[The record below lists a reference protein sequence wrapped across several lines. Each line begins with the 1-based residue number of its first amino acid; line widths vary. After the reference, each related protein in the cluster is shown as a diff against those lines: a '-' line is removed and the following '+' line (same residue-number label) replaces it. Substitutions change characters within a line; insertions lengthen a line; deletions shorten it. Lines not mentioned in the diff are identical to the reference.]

1 MLPTICLKGEHVT
14 TLGAQE
20 FYFDGGRDGILLIH
34 GLTGTP
40 MEMRLLGKG
49 LANAGFTVHG
59 VQLPGHCGSAEDLIA
74 TRWQEWYAG
83 VERAAEALRGK
94 VDNLFVGGL
103 SMGAVLALALAAE
116 HPDWV
121 AGVGVYGAT
130 FRYDGWNIPRVA
142 RLSFLLPWF
151 KRMGIGR
158 DRMFM
163 EAPPY
168 GLRDERIRAQ
178 ISASMLSGDSAA
190 AGLPGNPWP
199 ALAEMYLL
207 SSWVKPR
214 LRNITAPC
222 LIAHAR
228 EDDVASLDNARL
240 VATSVSGPTEML
252 ILDNSYHM
260 ITIDRERRLLI
271 EKSAGFFAAIAQ
283 SRALATAA

>member
-1 MLPTICLKGEHVT
+1 MT
-14 TLGAQE
+14 TLGSHE
-20 FYFDGGRDGILLIH
+20 FYFEGGRDGILLIH

-59 VQLPGHCGSAEDLIA
+59 VQLPGHCGSADDLIA
-74 TRWQEWYAG
+74 TTWQDWYAG

-130 FRYDGWNIPRVA
+130 FRYDGWNIPKVA

-151 KRMGIGR
+151 KRLGIGR
-158 DRMFM
+158 NRMFM
-163 EAPPY
+163 EEPPY

>member
-1 MLPTICLKGEHVT
+1 MLGP
-14 TLGAQE
+14 QE
-20 FYFDGGRDGILLIH
+20 FYFEGGRNGILLIH

-59 VQLPGHCGSAEDLIA
+59 IQLPGHCGSADDLIA
-74 TRWQEWYAG
+74 TRWEEWYQG
-83 VERAAEALRGK
+83 VERAAETLRGK

-103 SMGAVLALALAAE
+103 SMGAVLALGLAAE
-116 HPDWV
+116 HPEWV

-130 FRYDGWNIPRVA
+130 FRYDGWNIPMVA
-142 RLSFLLPWF
+142 RLAFLLPLF
-151 KRMGIGR
+151 KRLGIGR
-158 DRMFM
+158 NRMFM
-163 EAPPY
+163 EEPPY

-178 ISASMLSGDSAA
+178 VSASMLAGYSVA
-190 AGLPGNPWP
+190 AGLPGNPWH
-199 ALAEMYLL
+199 ALAEMYRLAA
-207 SSWVKPR
+207 WVRPR
-214 LRNITAPC
+214 LRNVTSPC

-240 VATSVSGPTEML
+240 VASSVSGPSELL

-271 EKSAGFFAAIAQ
+271 EHSARFFNAIANER
-283 SRALATAA
+283 SLANAA